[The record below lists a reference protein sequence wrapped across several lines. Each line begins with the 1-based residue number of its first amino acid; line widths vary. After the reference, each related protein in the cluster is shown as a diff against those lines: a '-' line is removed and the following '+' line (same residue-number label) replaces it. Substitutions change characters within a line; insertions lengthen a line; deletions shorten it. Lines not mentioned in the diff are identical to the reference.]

1 MTRQTL
7 AAAAVGL
14 ALSLSLAATAGAD
27 VGDDIR
33 DHIAIPS
40 SPELADRIEIDC
52 DPRVCGNPPDF
63 VIFDDFV
70 DEQLSDLP
78 AFPRNIEDIPNI
90 RFRVPLP

>member
-1 MTRQTL
+1 MTKQTL
-7 AAAAVGL
+7 IAAAVGL
-14 ALSLSLAATAGAD
+14 ALSLSLAPTAGAD
-27 VGDDIR
+27 VGDDFR
-33 DHIAIPS
+33 DRIEIPTS
-40 SPELADRIEIDC
+40 QELADRLDFDC

-78 AFPRNIEDIPNI
+78 TYPRNIEDIPNI